1 MRLIVKLL
9 KVKIREGNESTEAE
23 SYWEYNLR
31 NVDSLWKLKI
41 GKETDS
47 YLDSLAELIPGN
59 LF

>member
-47 YLDSLAELIPGN
+47 YLDSLAEQIPGN